1 MKLFDNF
8 KSKYQKGD
16 LVKRLPFEDDF
27 RVESVSIKDY
37 KICYSLF
44 NVTKNRHY
52 SDVEEKYLQ
61 KIN

>member
-1 MKLFDNF
+1 MKFF
-8 KSKYQKGD
+8 KIVKTKYIEGD
-16 LVKRLPFEDDF
+16 LVKRLPFDDTF
-27 RVESVSIKDY
+27 KIISFTIKNN
-37 KICYSLF
+37 KIYYSLF

>member
-1 MKLFDNF
+1 MRLSDNF
-8 KSKYQKGD
+8 KTKYRVGD

-27 RVESVSIKDY
+27 RVKSVSIKDY
-37 KICYSLF
+37 KIYYTLF